1 MNRVT
6 AKLLFFVCLLLVSS
20 KPVFAIQPY
29 ATGSAVVSATIL
41 STTFDPPI
49 LVSPDNNA
57 NTNNPRIQL
66 VWKRPTNLPITPLHH
81 YDVYLDGRVFAAS
94 VSDSITSQNYYFYNI
109 NRNGSTFYLSPT
121 SDLAQGQHSWSV
133 TAYNTSGTHISSET
147 RTFYLDSTTPF
158 ITLKKVDRQTLN
170 WSTTDYNTIPDINLR
185 DLSVFTPDPLLTG
198 SVEPFA
204 NMQIILM
211 CPQNILNCH
220 NQTYQGNY
228 PTGQWQHR
236 FYGLL
241 RGLVYTVYLSATDAG
256 GNSVIFPEF
265 YLAYG
270 VRTPT
275 PSAIITPK
283 PTITPEVSPTLTV
296 TPEPTPEIE
305 VPPIPYTPVPPVAPT
320 PPIYATQV
328 PPAVNITSSIWF
340 LILLAVGLPLHL
352 LMATY
357 GAKIS
362 FLRIFR
368 FIYLLLFPF
377 LGKKEYQT
385 VPFATIEMYD
395 PEKLDSP
402 WQTKIADVNG
412 NYHLI
417 SPLLSQIFVKISS
430 TGRLWNNVIIE
441 STILPQTC
449 LIPLFEDTKTTANRL
464 QHLSLRFRSL
474 PLIIACLTSG
484 LAMTIQPNYFFL
496 IYLYLSL
503 QLAFSE
509 YLYPKLSK

>member
-1 MNRVT
+1 MNHVT
-6 AKLLFFVCLLLVSS
+6 AKLIFLCALILTSS
-20 KPVFAIQPY
+20 KPVFALERY
-29 ATGSAVVSATIL
+29 ATSSAVVSATIL

-49 LVSPDNNA
+49 LVSPNNNA
-57 NTNNPRIQL
+57 NTNNPREQL
-66 VWKRPTNLPITPLHH
+66 IWKRPINLPTTPLHH
-81 YDVYLDGRVFAAS
+81 YDVYFDGQVLAAS
-94 VSDSITSQNYYFYNI
+94 VSDSITSQNYYFYKI
-109 NRNGSTFYLSPT
+109 HRDGSTFYLSPT
-121 SDLAQGQHSWSV
+121 SDLSQGTHTWSV
-133 TAYNTSGTHISSET
+133 TAYDTSGTHVSSET
-147 RTFYLDSTTPF
+147 RTFYLDSITPF

-170 WSTTDYNTIPDINLR
+170 WSTTDYNTIPDVNLR
-185 DLSVFTPDPLLTG
+185 DLSVFTSNPLLTG

-228 PTGQWQHR
+228 PNGEWQHR
-236 FYGLL
+236 FYGLI

-283 PTITPEVSPTLTV
+283 PTISPEATPTITIA
-296 TPEPTPEIE
+296 PEPTPEIE
-305 VPPIPYTPVPPVAPT
+305 IPPIPYIPVPPIAPTPPIKVTPVPPVISFT
-320 PPIYATQV
+320 L
-328 PPAVNITSSIWF
+328 SIWF
-340 LILLAVGLPLHL
+340 LILLVAGLPLHL
-352 LMATY
+352 LMTIF
-357 GAKIS
+357 GAQIS
-362 FLRIFR
+362 LLHLFKFLFV
-368 FIYLLLFPF
+368 LMFPF

-385 VPFATIEMYD
+385 VPFATLEMYD
-395 PEKLDSP
+395 PEKLESP
-402 WQTKIADVNG
+402 WQTKIADING

-430 TGRLWNNVIIE
+430 VGRLWKNIIINN
-441 STILPQTC
+441 TILPLTC
-449 LIPLFEDTKTTANRL
+449 LIPLIEDTKAASNRL
-464 QHLSLRFRSL
+464 RHISLRFRSL

-503 QLAFSE
+503 QFAFSE
-509 YLYPKLSK
+509 YLYPKFSR